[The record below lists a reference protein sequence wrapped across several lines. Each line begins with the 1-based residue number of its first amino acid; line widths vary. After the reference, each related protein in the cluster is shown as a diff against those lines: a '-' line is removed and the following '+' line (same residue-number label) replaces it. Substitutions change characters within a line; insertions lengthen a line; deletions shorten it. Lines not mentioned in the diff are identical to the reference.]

1 MRLTI
6 YTDYALRV
14 LIYLTANRGKQ
25 CSVGEIADSYQISKH
40 HLMKVAQDLAAAGM
54 IETIRGNG
62 GGIRLIKPPHM
73 ISIGDV
79 VRRTETD
86 MFLVG
91 CFDPAGKG
99 CTIEGACILAGAL
112 KEALNAFMAVIDKY
126 TVADLMAKRP
136 QLVQLLGIPALVVN
150 GEAVG

>member
-14 LIYLTANRGKQ
+14 LIYLTTNRGKQ
-25 CSVGEIADSYQISKH
+25 SSVGEIADAYGISKH
-40 HLMKVAQDLAAAGM
+40 HLMKVAQELAGAGI

-62 GGIRLIKPPHM
+62 GGVRLVKPPHM

-79 VRRTETD
+79 VRLTESD

-91 CFDPAGKG
+91 CFDTAGKG
-99 CTIEGACILAGAL
+99 CPIEGACVLAGAL

-136 QLVQLLGIPALVVN
+136 QLVELLGIPLLVVN
-150 GEAVG
+150 GEPVG